1 MRLTAHGPD
10 ADRWAPPAS
19 GRAPAGPLLDIRGL
33 VRVFGGVRAIDGVDL
48 ALPERG
54 MACII
59 GPNGCGK
66 TTLFN
71 LITGHVRPTAGSLRF
86 GGAEIAGR
94 SPHAIA
100 AAGIVRKFQVPSVFP
115 SLTVGDNL
123 RVALNARPG
132 SRHGRADLAGLLD
145 RVGLGGVR
153 HEAAGTLPHGHKQ
166 WLELAMVLATGPR
179 LVLLDEPAAGMTRAE
194 RMRTVALIA
203 RLRQDS
209 GVALLVIEHDMSFVE
224 ALACPVSAMVLGRI
238 VASGGFEEVR
248 ADPAVRAAY
257 LGPAHG

>member
-1 MRLTAHGPD
+1 MHLTAAGPG
-10 ADRWAPPAS
+10 RNGRRPAS
-19 GRAPAGPLLDIRGL
+19 SGPTLAEPLLDIRNL
-33 VRVFGGVRAIDGVDL
+33 VRVFGGVRAIDGIDL
-48 ALPERG
+48 AVPVRG

-86 GGAEIAGR
+86 RGAEIAGH

-100 AAGIVRKFQVPSVFP
+100 TAGIVRKFQVPSVFP
-115 SLTVGDNL
+115 GLTVDDNL
-123 RVALNARPG
+123 RVAGNARPG
-132 SRHGRADLAGLLD
+132 RGSRPADLAALLET
-145 RVGLGGVR
+145 VGLGDVR
-153 HEAAGTLPHGHKQ
+153 HAPAGTLPHGRKQ

-194 RMRTVALIA
+194 RMRTVDLIA
-203 RLRQDS
+203 RLRQESD
-209 GVALLVIEHDMSFVE
+209 VALLVIEHDMSFVE

-238 VASGGFEEVR
+238 VASGRFDEVR
-248 ADPAVRAAY
+248 ADAAVRAAY